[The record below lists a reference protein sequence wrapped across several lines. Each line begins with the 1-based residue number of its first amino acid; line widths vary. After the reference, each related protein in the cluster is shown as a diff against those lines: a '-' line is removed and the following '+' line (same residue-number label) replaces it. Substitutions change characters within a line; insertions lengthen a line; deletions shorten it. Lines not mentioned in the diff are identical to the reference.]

1 MNKLSDKTKHNL
13 FSFLFWVCIISG
25 GVFALGAILFFIY
38 IIPLTVATHSA
49 SYFFFTAGISVL
61 LAEFFLIFFCLSF
74 YTVKAKQSEKIE
86 KLEKHK
92 RAFDISKIVLAVVA
106 AVFLFL
112 LAILDNQSPDTLSR
126 GKQYYLM
133 QNGYYADAEKMEIGY
148 LADDITE
155 IIIDCPDKNVVVKY
169 TAVNGDLIKIIF
181 YNQYENQTNISPDG
195 SVLKLN
201 VTPSPKPN
209 NALNNMCF
217 FMFDQSKNDMQTIIY
232 IPEGKTVTIKGNY
245 ILAKD

>member
-1 MNKLSDKTKHNL
+1 MKKLSDKAKYNIFTA
-13 FSFLFWVCIISG
+13 FFWISLIFG
-25 GVFALGAILFFIY
+25 GIFALGAILFFIY

-49 SYFFFTAGISVL
+49 SYFFFAAGISVL
-61 LAEFFLIFFCLSF
+61 LAEFFLVLFCLSF
-74 YTVKAKQSEKIE
+74 YTIKSKQSEKIE
-86 KLEKHK
+86 RLEKHK

-112 LAILDNQSPDTLSR
+112 LAILNNQSPDTLSR

-133 QNGYYADAEKMEIGY
+133 QNGYYAEAEKMEIGI
-148 LADDITE
+148 LSDVNE
-155 IIIDCPDKNVVVKY
+155 IEINCHEKNVVVKY
-169 TAVNGDLIKIIF
+169 SSIHQDIF
-181 YNQYENQTNISPDG
+181 IVYYDQYEKQTDISVDG

-201 VTPSPKPN
+201 GTPSPKPI

-217 FMFDQSKNDMQTIIY
+217 FMFDQSDNVMQTIIY
-232 IPEGKTVTIKGNY
+232 IPENKAVTIKGDY